1 VCEAVARQE
10 NEAKLE
16 GLVESFA
23 EFLEGL
29 VEKHEDKYEKEKY
42 SNLIKQIIVRADN
55 FTFLIGLL
63 EKYPNNHAIKTEALH
78 CIEAY
83 LRIHL
88 PNKENSSKIS
98 ACSVDAGKAA
108 KVNEKFIGSLKD
120 TLQRLPISSFVS
132 DISTI
137 GLTLGL

>member
-1 VCEAVARQE
+1 M
-10 NEAKLE
+10 
-16 GLVESFA
+16 ESFA

-42 SNLIKQIIVRADN
+42 SNLIKQIIVRAEN

-63 EKYPNNHAIKTEALH
+63 EKYPNNHVIKTEALH

-88 PNKENSSKIS
+88 PNKESSSKIS
-98 ACSVDAGKAA
+98 TSSVETGKAA
-108 KVNEKFIGSLKD
+108 KVNEKFIASLKE

-132 DISTI
+132 DISNTCAS
-137 GLTLGL
+137 LGL